1 MKKGDI
7 KTTMPAGQR
16 HKITWHLGYA
26 HQGGI
31 RLELYDG
38 QDRKIQD
45 LTQSSNSGFVDGNG
59 DIYVSAAL
67 QKFKS
72 YPKTRLDIARFQLQ
86 EVEIEIAPDL
96 SCRDCTIRLVRQ
108 ALEWTNYRFHSCAD
122 VDIVD
127 VVVSTYYT

>member
-59 DIYVSAAL
+59 DIYVRAHA
-67 QKFKS
+67 
-72 YPKTRLDIARFQLQ
+72 TRNL
-86 EVEIEIAPDL
+86 EVTL
-96 SCRDCTIRLVRQ
+96 L
-108 ALEWTNYRFHSCAD
+108 
-122 VDIVD
+122 
-127 VVVSTYYT
+127 